1 MMLWANLPVL
11 DTVYSK
17 SNTFLMGV
25 EINATD
31 DSNVNGSAVQV
42 QPGIELEES
51 HLHDH
56 WFLFPV
62 LLTAT

>member
-1 MMLWANLPVL
+1 
-11 DTVYSK
+11 
-17 SNTFLMGV
+17 MGV

-31 DSNVNGSAVQV
+31 DSNVNDSAVQV
-42 QPGIELEES
+42 QPGIEQES

-62 LLTAT
+62 LLTST